1 MDAVRRQLI
10 ELVSFHCNSDK
21 QTTVVPGL
29 TLFRSERPTAP
40 VRSLY
45 NPRLCV
51 VLQGKK
57 EIIID
62 RNLIEI
68 SPEEYLVVVLDL
80 PVSAR
85 VSQAGPGSL
94 HYAVTLDL
102 DPQIIAEI
110 AAGDSGQSSPIAKTA
125 GAATS
130 AVTRDILEPL
140 ERLTRLLDRPEDI
153 KTMAP
158 LIYRELIYRLVRG
171 GLGHMIIQ
179 STIATSGLAR
189 IARTTVW
196 IKSNFD
202 KALSI
207 ATLAEMAGMSQTS
220 YYRAFKSATAMS
232 PLQFRTRLRLHEAR
246 RQLQLGGVKIG
257 TVAYAVGYENQS
269 QFSREYRKLFGN
281 SPKNDLHSY

>member
-10 ELVSFHCNSDK
+10 ELVSFHCKSDK

-85 VSQAGPGSL
+85 VSQASPGSL

-110 AAGDSGQSSPIAKTA
+110 VAGDSDQSSPIAKTA

-158 LIYRELIYRLVRG
+158 LIYRELIYRLVQG
-171 GLGHMIIQ
+171 SLGDMIVQ

-207 ATLAEMAGMSQTS
+207 ANLAEMAGMSQTS

-281 SPKNDLHSY
+281 SPKNDLHPH